1 MKTGRAYRKTPPR
14 PTRSRAFISF
24 IMVASLAIGLTGCRS
39 IVVQRNST
47 ATQYPAHT
55 NKVFMTELSL
65 PDTATYAS
73 IGKVTVQSDLCPT
86 ETLLV
91 LMAKRARALGATAVV
106 DLSVSHPSNPPITW
120 FGESSGQLPASHIR
134 ASGSFIHLSDT
145 NVFTGLPGY
154 WY

>member
-1 MKTGRAYRKTPPR
+1 MKTGRPYRKTSPR

-24 IMVASLAIGLTGCRS
+24 ITVASLALGLTGCRS

-47 ATQYPAHT
+47 AAQYPAHT

-86 ETLLV
+86 ETLLL
-91 LMAKRARALGATAVV
+91 LMAKRARALGATAIV
-106 DLSVSHPSNPPITW
+106 DLSVSHRSDPPGMW
-120 FGESSGQLPASHIR
+120 FGGSSGRVRASQIR
-134 ASGSFIHLSDT
+134 ASGSLIHLSDT
-145 NVFTGLPGY
+145 NVFAGLPGY